1 MSWGVLGIKNV
12 YDKEEVLN
20 VQPVVVGGGTDGAS
34 VNIGQHSSIKED
46 MQKALP
52 WIFWSWCYAHHLE
65 LACKNGLVS
74 GLFKSNF
81 ECTTCTKS
89 LLRISLNR

>member
-12 YDKEEVLN
+12 HDKEEVLN
-20 VQPVVVGGGTDGAS
+20 VHPFVVGGGTDGAS
-34 VNIGQHSSIKED
+34 VNIGQHSSIKDE

-52 WIFWSWCYAHHLE
+52 WIFWSWCYTHHLE

-74 GLFKSNF
+74 GLFKSI
-81 ECTTCTKS
+81 EAPYLSIT
-89 LLRISLNR
+89 L